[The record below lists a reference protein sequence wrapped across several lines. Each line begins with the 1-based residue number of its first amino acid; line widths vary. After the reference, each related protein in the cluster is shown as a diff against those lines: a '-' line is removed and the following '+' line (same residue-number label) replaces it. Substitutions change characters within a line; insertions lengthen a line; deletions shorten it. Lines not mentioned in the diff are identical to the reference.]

1 MTAGLS
7 QEVFGSG
14 GLLERAYPGYE
25 LRPGQIRMSQ
35 AVEGAIVTERHLL
48 MEAPTGIGKTFAYM
62 VPAIASG
69 RRVVVSTGTRN
80 LQEQLFFKDLPVLE
94 RVLGH
99 EIPAACMKGRDNYL
113 CIKRFRDF
121 AAQPVFE
128 DIDESG
134 FNERLERWSRAT
146 TTGDRSELD
155 EMPERLRLWDRINA
169 RADTCLGQRCPDFEP
184 CFLTQMRRRAANAQ
198 IVVVNHHLLMADM
211 VLKDHAFGQVIPDYA
226 VLILDE
232 AHVLED
238 VATSHLGRSI
248 SKHQVTELADEM
260 DRVLQD
266 ADVKRRTG
274 ALRIAASEFFGLA
287 RSDVRAARP
296 GAAGTAHEGRFPLEE
311 LRDDALWNGRG
322 RALKEALSLCE
333 STLRDKADPYDSD
346 MANLPARAAEHAATL
361 AMILETEKD
370 EATLRDDDAG
380 ARRRSTGPMVTW
392 GEVRGR
398 NVILQAA
405 PIDVSGALRQ
415 MLFSRVPAV
424 VLTSATLAIDGTFDF
439 VKRRLG
445 LDDAQ
450 ELMLES
456 PFDLQNQAVLYV
468 PRGLP
473 EPRHATFIGKFVE
486 QVRALLSITSGRAFL
501 LFTSYANLRRAK
513 EALEGTVEWP
523 LMAQGDA
530 ARHKLLERFRATD
543 HAVLLATSSFWH
555 GVDVQGEA
563 LSLVVIDKLPFDVP
577 DDPVVAA
584 RIEAIRKAEGQPFV
598 EYQVPAAVIDLKQ
611 GLGRLIRS
619 RQDKGVLAILDG
631 RLLTRPYGRIFLNS
645 IPPYRLVHDLDDV
658 RRFFASS
665 N

>member
-25 LRPGQIRMSQ
+25 LRPGQIRMSL
-35 AVEGAIVTERHLL
+35 AVEEAIAGPHHLL

-69 RRVVVSTGTRN
+69 RRVVVSTGTKN
-80 LQEQLFFKDLPVLE
+80 LQEQLFFKDIPMLE
-94 RVLGH
+94 RVLGRDV
-99 EIPAACMKGRDNYL
+99 PAACMKGRDNYL

-121 AAQPVFE
+121 EAQPVFE

-134 FNERLERWSRAT
+134 FNERLARWSRT
-146 TTGDRSELD
+146 TATGDRSELD
-155 EMPERLRLWDRINA
+155 DMPERLRLWDRISA
-169 RADTCLGQRCPDFEP
+169 RADTCLGQRCPEFEP
-184 CFLTQMRRRAANAQ
+184 CFLTQMRRRAADSQ

-238 VATSHLGRSI
+238 VATAHLGRAI
-248 SKHQVTELADEM
+248 SQHKVSELADEM
-260 DRVLQD
+260 DRAMLD
-266 ADVKRRTG
+266 ADVRRRAG

-287 RSDVRAARP
+287 GPAARAARE
-296 GAAGTAHEGRFPLEE
+296 GTSAPAEGRFPLES
-311 LRDDALWNGRG
+311 LRDDALWNERG
-322 RALKEALSLCE
+322 RALREALSLCE
-333 STLRDKADPYDSD
+333 STLRQKADPHD
-346 MANLPARAAEHAATL
+346 AAATNLPARAGECAETL
-361 AMILETEKD
+361 GLILEAGHD
-370 EATLRDDDAG
+370 ED
-380 ARRRSTGPMVTW
+380 STGSAAVGMVTW
-392 GEVRGR
+392 GEARGR

-405 PIDVSGALRQ
+405 PIDVSAALRQ
-415 MLFSRVPAV
+415 MLFARVPAV

-439 VKRRLG
+439 VKGRLG
-445 LDDAQ
+445 LRQ
-450 ELMLES
+450 GTEELILDS

-468 PRGLP
+468 PRGFP
-473 EPRHATFIGKFVE
+473 EPRHETFIPRFAE
-486 QVRALLSITSGRAFL
+486 QVRVLLSITSGRAFL
-501 LFTSYANLRRAK
+501 LFTSYANLRRAR
-513 EALEGTVEWP
+513 EALEGTLPWP
-523 LMAQGDA
+523 LMAQGDE
-530 ARHKLLERFRATD
+530 ARHRLLEKFRATE

-577 DDPVVAA
+577 NDPVVSA
-584 RIEAIRKAEGQPFV
+584 RIETIRRAAGKPFV

-619 RQDKGVLAILDG
+619 RQDRGILAVMDG

-658 RRFFASS
+658 RRFFTSS

>member
-25 LRPGQIRMSQ
+25 LRPGQIRMSL
-35 AVEGAIVTERHLL
+35 AVEEAIAGPHHLL

-62 VPAIASG
+62 VPAIESG
-69 RRVVVSTGTRN
+69 RRVVISTGTRN

-99 EIPAACMKGRDNYL
+99 DVPAACMKGRDNYL
-113 CIKRFRDF
+113 CIKRFREF
-121 AAQPVFE
+121 EAQPVFE

-134 FNERLERWSRAT
+134 FNERLARWSRAT
-146 TTGDRSELD
+146 LSGDRSEMD
-155 EMPERLRLWDRINA
+155 DMPERLRLWDRISA

-184 CFLTQMRRRAANAQ
+184 CFLTQMRRRAADSQ

-211 VLKDHAFGQVIPDYA
+211 VLKDHAFGQVIPDYEI
-226 VLILDE
+226 LILDE

-238 VATSHLGRSI
+238 VATAHLGRTI
-248 SKHQVTELADEM
+248 SRQQVAELADEM
-260 DRVLQD
+260 DRVVQD
-266 ADVKRRTG
+266 PDVRRRSG

-287 RSDVRAARP
+287 RES
-296 GAAGTAHEGRFPLEE
+296 GASGEGRFPLES
-311 LRDDALWNGRG
+311 LRDDAAWTERG
-322 RALKEALSLCE
+322 RALKESLSLCE
-333 STLRDKADPYDSD
+333 STLRDKIDPYDS
-346 MANLPARAAEHAATL
+346 AVTNLPARASDCAATL
-361 AMILETEKD
+361 RLILGAGTD
-370 EATLRDDDAG
+370 ESAGDDQTDGPA
-380 ARRRSTGPMVTW
+380 ATGPMVTW

-405 PIDVSGALRQ
+405 PIDVSTALRQ
-415 MLFSRVPAV
+415 MLFARVPAV

-439 VKRRLG
+439 VKSRLG
-445 LDDAQ
+445 VDDAE
-450 ELMLES
+450 ELVLDS
-456 PFDLQNQAVLYV
+456 PFDLENQAVLYI
-468 PRGLP
+468 PKGLP
-473 EPRHATFIGKFVE
+473 EPRHATFIPRFAE
-486 QVRALLSITSGRAFL
+486 QVRALLAITSGRAFL
-501 LFTSYANLRRAK
+501 LFTSYANLRRAR
-513 EALEGTVEWP
+513 EELDGTLPWP
-523 LMAQGDA
+523 LMAQGDE
-530 ARHKLLERFRATD
+530 ARHKLLERFRATE

-577 DDPVVAA
+577 NDPVVSA
-584 RIEAIRKAEGQPFV
+584 RIETIRRAEGQPFV
-598 EYQVPAAVIDLKQ
+598 EYQVPSAVIDLKQ

-619 RQDKGVLAILDG
+619 RQDRGVLAIMDG

-658 RRFFASS
+658 RRFFASE

>member
-25 LRPGQIRMSQ
+25 LRPGQIRMSL
-35 AVEGAIVTERHLL
+35 AVEEAIAGPHHLL

-69 RRVVVSTGTRN
+69 RRVVVSTGTKN
-80 LQEQLFFKDLPVLE
+80 LQEQLFFKDIPMLE
-94 RVLGH
+94 RVLGR
-99 EIPAACMKGRDNYL
+99 EVTAACMKGRDNYL

-121 AAQPVFE
+121 EMQPVFE

-134 FNERLERWSRAT
+134 FNERLARWSRTT

-155 EMPERLRLWDRINA
+155 DMPERLRLWDRISA
-169 RADTCLGQRCPDFEP
+169 RADTCLGQRCPDYEP
-184 CFLTQMRRRAANAQ
+184 CHLTQMRRRAASSQ

-238 VATSHLGRSI
+238 VATAHLGRAI
-248 SKHQVTELADEM
+248 SQHMISEIADEM
-260 DRVLQD
+260 DRTIQD
-266 ADVKRRTG
+266 PDVSRRSG

-287 RSDVRAARP
+287 RPDARAARA
-296 GAAGTAHEGRFPLEE
+296 GAGVPPEGRFPLES
-311 LRDDALWNGRG
+311 LRHDALWNERG
-322 RALKEALSLCE
+322 RTLREALSLCE
-333 STLRDKADPYDSD
+333 STLRQKADPFET
-346 MANLPARAAEHAATL
+346 ATTNLPARTGECAETL
-361 AMILETEKD
+361 EMILE
-370 EATLRDDDAG
+370 AGDDPDSVGSAAVG
-380 ARRRSTGPMVTW
+380 MVTW
-392 GEVRGR
+392 GEARGR

-405 PIDVSGALRQ
+405 PIDVSAALRQ

-439 VKRRLG
+439 VKGRLG
-445 LDDAQ
+445 VREGAQ
-450 ELMLES
+450 ELVLDS
-456 PFDLQNQAVLYV
+456 PFDLEHQAVLYV
-468 PRGLP
+468 PRAFP
-473 EPRHATFIGKFVE
+473 EPRHESFIQRFVE
-486 QVRALLSITSGRAFL
+486 EVRVLLSISSGRAFL
-501 LFTSYANLRRAK
+501 LFTSYANLRRVR
-513 EALEGTVEWP
+513 EALEGTLPWP
-523 LMAQGDA
+523 LMAQGDE
-530 ARHKLLERFRATD
+530 ARHKLLERFRASRN
-543 HAVLLATSSFWH
+543 AVLLATSSFWH

-577 DDPVVAA
+577 NDPVVSA
-584 RIEAIRKAEGQPFV
+584 RIESIRRAQGKPFV
-598 EYQVPAAVIDLKQ
+598 DYQVPAAVIDLKQ

-619 RQDKGVLAILDG
+619 RQDRGILAVMDG

-645 IPPYRLVHDLDDV
+645 IPPYRLVHELDDV
-658 RRFFASS
+658 RRFFAST